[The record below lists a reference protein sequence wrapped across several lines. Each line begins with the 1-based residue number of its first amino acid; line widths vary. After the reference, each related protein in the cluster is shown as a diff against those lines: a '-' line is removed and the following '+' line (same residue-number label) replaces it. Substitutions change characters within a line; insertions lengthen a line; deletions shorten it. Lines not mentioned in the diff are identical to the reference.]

1 MNAIETETVEHDGQT
16 YRITIY
22 PDGDAPNPLDDWSE
36 MGTILSLNRRHV
48 NFDPDRIEA
57 AIDANP
63 DAIPLSYFEHGL
75 CRWSVTGE
83 LPAAARCPWDSVLFA
98 GVWLPDAETLASARN
113 YGGRTRR
120 HFLRKR
126 ARQACDAYTRW
137 CNGDVYGYKIRRI
150 TACGECHGERPE
162 TIESCWGFY
171 GLEDC
176 RSEARAVLAS
186 CLIPAS

>member
-1 MNAIETETVEHDGQT
+1 VQC
-16 YRITIY
+16 
-22 PDGDAPNPLDDWSE
+22 L
-36 MGTILSLNRRHV
+36 
-48 NFDPDRIEA
+48 
-57 AIDANP
+57 
-63 DAIPLSYFEHGL
+63 
-75 CRWSVTGE
+75 WSVAGE
-83 LPAAARCPWDSVLFA
+83 LPAAARCPWDSVPFA

-120 HFLRKR
+120 HFMRKR

-137 CNGDVYGYKIRRI
+137 CNGDVYGYEIRRI

-176 RSEARAVLAS
+176 RSEVRAMLAARSAEFSDADAGDVG
-186 CLIPAS
+186 